1 MGPAERV
8 NRHLPCSRTTIE
20 KATVSSRATR
30 RRIAMRVLVA
40 LALALSLTIGGGMA
54 LSEAQ
59 SAMNRFLKGKATS
72 TSPQE
77 LARAYAGS
85 TKTVAHQPAHG
96 PTALGHSRGG
106 AQQKPSGPASTRRPS

>member
-1 MGPAERV
+1 
-8 NRHLPCSRTTIE
+8 
-20 KATVSSRATR
+20 
-30 RRIAMRVLVA
+30 MRFLVA
-40 LALALSLTIGGGMA
+40 LAVALSLTIGGGMA
-54 LSEAQ
+54 LGEAQ
-59 SAMNRFLKGKATS
+59 STVNRFLKGKATS

-77 LARAYAGS
+77 LARVYAGS